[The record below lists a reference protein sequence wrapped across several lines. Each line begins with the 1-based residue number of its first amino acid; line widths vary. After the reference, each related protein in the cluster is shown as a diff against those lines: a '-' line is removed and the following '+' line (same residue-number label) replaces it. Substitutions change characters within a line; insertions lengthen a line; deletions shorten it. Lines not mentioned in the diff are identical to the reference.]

1 MNSRIAAIC
10 AAALSLGAAAAGAGP
25 AMARAT
31 HTSAQD
37 KTWLSTAMQGD
48 RFEILG
54 GQLAASHSTD
64 ARVQHLGQR
73 LIQDHTAALKAASAA
88 AHARGV
94 DVPREPSPSEQWEL
108 DMLAQLNGAAFDR
121 AYTSLEVKD
130 HEQDISE
137 ATDES
142 KSGRD
147 AGILRLARHA
157 IGMYHR
163 HLHLSEAAFN
173 AVTQRG

>member
-1 MNSRIAAIC
+1 MNLRLTAVC
-10 AAALSLGAAAAGAGP
+10 ATVLATGGLATAAGP
-25 AMARAT
+25 ASARA
-31 HTSAQD
+31 TSAQD
-37 KTWLSTAMQGD
+37 KTWLSTSMQGD

-54 GQLAASHSTD
+54 GKLAMTHSTN
-64 ARVQHLGQR
+64 ARVQNLGHR
-73 LIQDHTAALKAASAA
+73 LMIDHSAALKRSAA
-88 AHARGV
+88 AAHSRDV

-108 DMLAQLNGAAFDR
+108 DMLAQLQGAAFDR

-142 KSGRD
+142 KTGSDRNVVH
-147 AGILRLARHA
+147 LARKA

-163 HLHLSEAAFN
+163 HLHLSEVAF
-173 AVTQRG
+173 RSLSG

>member
-1 MNSRIAAIC
+1 MNPRIAAIC
-10 AAALSLGAAAAGAGP
+10 ATALSLGAVAAGAGP
-25 AMARAT
+25 ATARAT
-31 HTSAQD
+31 HSSAQD

-54 GQLAASHSTD
+54 GQLAMSHSTD
-64 ARVQHLGQR
+64 ARVQQLGRR
-73 LIQDHTAALKAASAA
+73 LMQDHTAALKAASAA
-88 AHARGV
+88 AHSRGV

-108 DMLAQLNGAAFDR
+108 DMLAQLHGEAFDR

-130 HEQDISE
+130 HQQDISE

-142 KSGRD
+142 KGGRD
-147 AGILRLARHA
+147 GGVLRLARHA

-163 HLHLSEAAFN
+163 HLHLSEAAFD
-173 AVTQRG
+173 AVTKGG